1 MSFDEN
7 FACLNVSYVTLRI
20 NIVLLLHKK
29 NHLQNIFLYVHVK
42 EAENAEEQRQ
52 VPSNE
57 FATHNLSSLDIDH
70 NPCVGNKNKEA
81 DAVSTEY
88 MESLILLSS
97 KSNSSHAS
105 EEEIVDIT
113 EPRFESFCMTDGLSL
128 ENTLLE

>member
-1 MSFDEN
+1 MF
-7 FACLNVSYVTLRI
+7 FCCI
-20 NIVLLLHKK
+20 KK
-29 NHLQNIFLYVHVK
+29 TTYWIFFLFLYVHVK

-70 NPCVGNKNKEA
+70 NPCVGNKDKEA
-81 DAVSTEY
+81 DAVSAEY

>member
-81 DAVSTEY
+81 DAVSAEY